1 MATFRKRGPYQW
13 QAQIRRAGYDPV
25 SKTFQTRSDA
35 EEWAREIER
44 EMDRGL
50 YLPRSASEKT
60 TIGDLCQS
68 WKESVL
74 PGKRSEK
81 THFNILLKNAEQRF
95 GKRAVATITT
105 ADVADWRDERL
116 KAVSPSTVRKEM
128 FFLATLIDY
137 GISNRGLVLAGN
149 PARTAT
155 RPAEPH
161 HRERRLVGDEEKRL
175 LGAAK
180 ASETADHMIPLITMA
195 LETGA
200 RLGELLALRWDE
212 VDLRKRVATIR
223 GKEIDGKR
231 QLKNTELLRYAP
243 LSPPAIAA
251 LRAMKKPKAGGR
263 IFSRWAR
270 ADSFSKTFARLCA
283 TAKITDFHF
292 HDLRHEFASR
302 MAPKVQMQILMKLLG
317 HKSPAMTA
325 RYYNQT
331 HDDVS
336 KLAKELYGATTQSR
350 PAVGS
355 ARHRA
360 SGVLRGSR
368 LE

>member
-13 QAQIRRAGYDPV
+13 QAQVRRDGFDHI
-25 SKTFQTRSDA
+25 SKTFQTRAEA

-44 EMDRGL
+44 AMDRGL
-50 YLPRSASEKT
+50 YMPRTASEKT
-60 TIGDLCQS
+60 TIGDLCKS

-81 THFNILLKNAEQRF
+81 THFNILLKNIEERF
-95 GKRAVATITT
+95 GNRAVATITT

-116 KAVSPSTVRKEM
+116 NEVSPSTVRKEM

-137 GISNRGLVLAGN
+137 GTSDRGLVVAGN
-149 PARTAT
+149 PARMAT
-155 RPAEPH
+155 RPAEPR
-161 HRERRLVGDEEKRL
+161 HRDRRLIGNEEKRL
-175 LGAAK
+175 FAAAK
-180 ASETADHMIPLITMA
+180 ASETADQMIPLITMA

-200 RLGELLALRWDE
+200 RLGELLALQWSE

-243 LSPPAIAA
+243 LSPAAIAA
-251 LRAMKKPKAGGR
+251 LKAMKRPKAGGR

-270 ADSFSKTFARLCA
+270 ADSFSKTWARLCA

-302 MAPKVQMQILMKLLG
+302 MAPKAQMHILMKLLG

-336 KLAKELYGATTQSR
+336 KLAKELYG
-350 PAVGS
+350 
-355 ARHRA
+355 
-360 SGVLRGSR
+360 
-368 LE
+368 